1 MLVSRADA
9 CPNDGEQRRK
19 TSCNVAMLCE
29 PYCLKNSSQRPK
41 GDQANYHKKNG
52 IEHGL
57 VPFKSCCS
65 AITSKAWEHRSV
77 VITALSEIGAI
88 C

>member
-1 MLVSRADA
+1 M
-9 CPNDGEQRRK
+9 P
-19 TSCNVAMLCE
+19 CE
-29 PYCLKNSSQRPK
+29 SYCLKNSSQHPK

-57 VPFKSCCS
+57 VPFKGCCS
-65 AITSKAWEHRSV
+65 TITSKAWGHRV
-77 VITALSEIGAI
+77 VGITALSEMGGI